1 MKKWGPAFD
10 IAEKPEFD
18 SGIMLC
24 IALNSLLMAA
34 SHVGQP
40 TWFTNVVDVLN
51 YVFAVIFTI
60 EIVIKILAYGRQ
72 KYFEFYISWNFFD
85 FVVVVGT
92 WVGISL
98 SYTNTSGI
106 GPVTSL
112 FRMFRLG
119 RILRMVRDPR
129 FKKLNELVEVISE
142 AANSLKNAFI
152 FISLVFFV
160 FAVLGVQLFSKDWI
174 DPDGELG
181 VYSNFRIWL
190 PF

>member
-1 MKKWGPAFD
+1 MIGCFFCIELFVGSIIDNFNKLRDDQGPTGSALTSDAQDRSDRERKIELAFLASRRNVKKWGPAFD

-72 KYFEFYISWNFFD
+72 KYFEFYISW
-85 FVVVVGT
+85 
-92 WVGISL
+92 
-98 SYTNTSGI
+98 
-106 GPVTSL
+106 
-112 FRMFRLG
+112 
-119 RILRMVRDPR
+119 
-129 FKKLNELVEVISE
+129 
-142 AANSLKNAFI
+142 
-152 FISLVFFV
+152 
-160 FAVLGVQLFSKDWI
+160 
-174 DPDGELG
+174 
-181 VYSNFRIWL
+181 
-190 PF
+190 